1 VLILR
6 GLGKAG
12 SLKMENGREVA
23 MPEEHGRRGEE
34 TEKQRTKEGAPF
46 SAALKD
52 NQSITHKVLA
62 ANIY

>member
-1 VLILR
+1 
-6 GLGKAG
+6 
-12 SLKMENGREVA
+12 MENGRQVA

-34 TEKQRTKEGAPF
+34 TEKQRTEEGAPF